1 MLSTT
6 DRLGKI
12 PLSMIADRG
21 LRTDKTDGIDVEDMA
36 LSFSKYGQLHPI
48 CVREISTGEKK
59 YEVVYG
65 SRRLAAARKL
75 GWQEI
80 DSKIIQASDIESL
93 VIALIENEHRKDFT
107 DYERALLLE
116 KLHRMTKRTYSEVA
130 LLVGKSPAFVSQH
143 VAMLHLFPE
152 SIASEEERKKVLYA
166 LTEGHARAL
175 LRIEDTHER
184 WNTAKLAI
192 KAGLGVREL
201 DKHCSRLQTKRTTN
215 VEGRNGTV
223 EKIVFDVIAGLNSKD
238 LSPIYRSRSTNKFS
252 LFSRFPPFEK
262 LVGENANEHIYK
274 VIRQMTSFKV
284 KLKDLEVLYHG
295 GVAVAIMSLVYE
307 MNFAGKEMKTPTRA
321 TLILFNEDNEWK
333 VVHEHW
339 SGPKDDFLT
348 KTLGSSAKE
357 RYSRI
362 VGIREKRN

>member
-1 MLSTT
+1 MLSTM
-6 DRLGKI
+6 DRLEKI

-21 LRTDKTDGIDVEDMA
+21 LRTKTNDGIDVEDIA
-36 LSFSKYGQLHPI
+36 ISLSKYGQLHPI
-48 CVREISTGEKK
+48 CVREISAGDQK

-65 SRRLAAARKL
+65 SRRLAAAAKL
-75 GWQEI
+75 GWHEI
-80 DSKIIQASDIESL
+80 DAKVIQVSDIDSL
-93 VIALIENEHRKDFT
+93 IIALAENEHRKDFT

-130 LLVGKSPAFVSQH
+130 QLVGKSPAFVSQH

-152 SIASEEERKKVLYA
+152 SIASEEERRKVLYA

-201 DKHCSRLQTKRTTN
+201 DKHCSRLQTKRAAN

-274 VIRQMTSFKV
+274 VVRQMTSFKV
-284 KLKDLEVLYHG
+284 KLKDLEVIYHG
-295 GVAVAIMSLVYE
+295 GVAIAIMSLVYE

-333 VVHEHW
+333 VIHEHW
-339 SGPKDDFLT
+339 SSAKDDFPS
-348 KTLGSSAKE
+348 KTFTSKTKE
-357 RYSRI
+357 RYSKIVRI
-362 VGIREKRN
+362 PAKQN